1 MKKISLYIT
10 LLVTLLLTACR
21 QEEMV
26 QGTSNLKPGEYLFTA
41 SIPEPMEASRAWGVG
56 DELAQ
61 KPMRVLVFDKN
72 GFFTAFCEATLMGQE
87 SDGSIKFKVSLPP
100 SNEPCAL
107 HFVLGDVTYEKYT
120 RGDSESSIFSKLSTS
135 EGNDAY
141 WQRVEVSSIN
151 IKDGETLFPER
162 IKLVRNFAK
171 ISLDVVGEAATSPL
185 TLVGYK
191 VIDALDAGTV
201 APYAGREENGGFAD
215 FNLSLASG
223 ENAYDKFVSVNNG
236 FDGRNNVGQLIE
248 DNDLSLWDTNDKY
261 VYERN
266 QDKSDAPAFL
276 LIKAKYDNVETY
288 YKLDIVTVD
297 KNYITSYLNL
307 YRNFHYKVHIKNVV
321 GKGYDS
327 PEEAME
333 NAASNNLSA
342 SVEVSEVNDIE
353 DGLGNELWV
362 SDMNIMLVSSEPYT
376 MTYKYIAEGNEANG
390 QVIVTP
396 VGGPDEG
403 GYNKAAVQEIKDD
416 ENGTI
421 TITPAAT
428 TDLMQKQEFIIS
440 TPSLLSRKV
449 TVYVRNPFIFSA
461 VDCDQHVERKVNA
474 EMTLVVRLPDN
485 MPNAVFPLTLNMEP
499 EDKTIYP
506 NTSQNRIPVE
516 AGDHTFSYKATVTYN
531 DYRKNP
537 TFFFH
542 FKTNVAES
550 ATTITVTNPYFKN
563 ENNTATFDN
572 VNVGDVFDFG
582 VVTLNGKTGTYT
594 CSSQQNKGETLELQF
609 DLHNPGDNVI
619 SPDEHTIE
627 IFGNYLDWSNVQIKS
642 ESGGSYTVREDNHCI
657 LYVPNN
663 VYERQTLVFTIAQN
677 YASGTIQLS
686 ARDHTTATID
696 YTTPPV
702 TVTLKYKSGWNT
714 YNVPYGTKIEIY
726 KGSDDAGNLID
737 DTKETN
743 SSGQITMDTFV
754 GFKGEDVVVFKCKFK
769 PEGSRWRQTYKG
781 SATVDELV
789 NNQSIELTQ
798 SY

>member
-1 MKKISLYIT
+1 MRKISLYIT
-10 LLVTLLLTACR
+10 LLVTFLLTACQ

-26 QGTSNLKPGEYLFTA
+26 QGTSDLKPGEYLFTV
-41 SIPEPMEASRAWGVG
+41 SISEPMEASRAWGVG
-56 DELAQ
+56 DDLTQ

-72 GFFTAFCEATLMGQE
+72 GFFTAFCEATLMEQE

-107 HFVLGDVTYEKYT
+107 HFVLGDVKYDKYT

-135 EGNDAY
+135 DGNDAY
-141 WQRVEVSSIN
+141 WQRVEVTSI
-151 IKDGETLFPER
+151 KEGETLLPGPIE
-162 IKLVRNFAK
+162 LVRNFAK
-171 ISLDVVGEAATSPL
+171 ISLDVEEAATSRL
-185 TLVGYK
+185 KLVGYK

-201 APYAGREENGGFAD
+201 APYAGRDENGGFAD
-215 FNLSLASG
+215 FNLSLAPG

-248 DNDLSLWDTNDKY
+248 DNDFNSWNSEDKY

-276 LIKAKYDNVETY
+276 LIKATYDNVETY

-297 KNYITSYLNL
+297 GNYITSYLNL
-307 YRNFHYKVHIKNVV
+307 YRNFHYKVHIKSVV
-321 GKGYDS
+321 GKGYSS

-376 MTYKYIAEGNEANG
+376 MTYKYIAEGNVAND

-403 GYNKAAVQEIKDD
+403 GYNKAAVREIKDNRD
-416 ENGTI
+416 GTI

-428 TDLMQKQEFIIS
+428 TDLMQKQEFVIS

-461 VDCDQHVERKVNA
+461 VDCDEHVERKVNA

-582 VVTLNGKTGTYT
+582 KVTLNGFENLYT

-609 DLHNPGDNVI
+609 DLHDPGDNVI

-627 IFGNYLDWSNVQIKS
+627 IFGNYLDWNNVQIMS

-657 LYVPNN
+657 LYVPKN
-663 VYERQTLVFTIAQN
+663 VYERQTLVFTIAQD

-702 TVTLKYKSGWNT
+702 TVTLQYTDGYVRNT
-714 YNVPYGTKIEIY
+714 NIDIY
-726 KGSDDAGNLID
+726 KGSDDAENKIT
-737 DTKETN
+737 TKETN

-754 GFKGEDVVVFKCKFK
+754 GLTGEDVVVFKCKIRSGK
-769 PEGSRWRQTYKG
+769 KVRTYMG
-781 SATVDELV
+781 QVTVSD
-789 NNQSIELTQ
+789 LT
-798 SY
+798 SGDGVVFMSVSK

>member
-1 MKKISLYIT
+1 
-10 LLVTLLLTACR
+10 
-21 QEEMV
+21 
-26 QGTSNLKPGEYLFTA
+26 
-41 SIPEPMEASRAWGVG
+41 
-56 DELAQ
+56 
-61 KPMRVLVFDKN
+61 
-72 GFFTAFCEATLMGQE
+72 MGQE

-135 EGNDAY
+135 DGNDAY

-151 IKDGETLFPER
+151 IKDGETLFPEP

-171 ISLDVVGEAATSPL
+171 ISLDVVGEAATSL
-185 TLVGYK
+185 KLEGYK

-215 FNLSLASG
+215 FNLSLAPG

-248 DNDLSLWDTNDKY
+248 NNDLSLWDPNDKY

-276 LIKAKYDNVETY
+276 LIKAMYDGVETY

-297 KNYITSYLNL
+297 ENYITSYLNL
-307 YRNFHYKVHIKNVV
+307 YRNFHYKVHIKSVV

-327 PEEAME
+327 PEAAME

-376 MTYKYIAEGNEANG
+376 MTYKYIAEGNEAND

-396 VGGPDEG
+396 VGSPDEG
-403 GYNKAAVQEIKDD
+403 GYNKAAVREIKNNRD
-416 ENGTI
+416 GTI

-461 VDCDQHVERKVNA
+461 VDCDEHVERKVNA

-516 AGDHTFSYKATVTYN
+516 AGDHTFSYKATMTYN

-609 DLHNPGDNVI
+609 DLHSQGDNI

-627 IFGNYLDWSNVQIKS
+627 IFGNYLDWNSVQIKS

-663 VYERQTLVFTIAQN
+663 VYERQTLVFTIAQH

-702 TVTLKYKSGWNT
+702 TVTLKYSKRGNT
-714 YNVPYGTKIEIY
+714 YIVPNGTTIEIY

-754 GFKGEDVVVFKCKFK
+754 GLTGEDVVVFKCKI
-769 PEGSRWRQTYKG
+769 GSNWSERTYMGKVKV
-781 SATVDELV
+781 SD
-789 NNQSIELTQ
+789 LT
-798 SY
+798 SGDGVVLMSVSN

>member
-41 SIPEPMEASRAWGVG
+41 SIPEPMEASRAWGEG
-56 DELAQ
+56 ADLTK

-72 GFFTAFCEATLMGQE
+72 GFFTAFCEATLMDQK

-135 EGNDAY
+135 DGNDAY
-141 WQRVEVSSIN
+141 WQRVEVSSID
-151 IKDGETLFPER
+151 IKDGETLFPEP

-171 ISLDVVGEAATSPL
+171 ISLDVVGEAATSL
-185 TLVGYK
+185 KLEGYK

-215 FNLSLASG
+215 FNLSLAPG

-248 DNDLSLWDTNDKY
+248 NNDLSLWDPNDKY

-276 LIKAKYDNVETY
+276 LIKAMYGDEETY

-297 KNYITSYLNL
+297 ENYITSYLNL
-307 YRNFHYKVHIKNVV
+307 YRNFHYKVHIKSVV

-327 PEEAME
+327 PEAAME

-376 MTYKYIAEGNEANG
+376 MTYKYIAKGNEAND

-403 GYNKAAVQEIKDD
+403 GYNKAAVREIKNNRD
-416 ENGTI
+416 GTI
-421 TITPAAT
+421 TITPAVT

-582 VVTLNGKTGTYT
+582 VVTLNDKTGTYT

-609 DLHNPGDNVI
+609 DLHSQGDNI

-657 LYVPNN
+657 LYVPKN
-663 VYERQTLVFTIAQN
+663 VYERQTLVFTIAQD

-702 TVTLKYKSGWNT
+702 TVTLKYSNRGNT
-714 YNVPYGTKIEIY
+714 YIVPNGTTIEIY
-726 KGSDDAGNLID
+726 KGSDDAENKIT
-737 DTKETN
+737 TKKTN

-754 GFKGEDVVVFKCKFK
+754 GLTGKDVVVFKCII
-769 PEGSRWRQTYKG
+769 ESSWNRRTYMGKVKV
-781 SATVDELV
+781 SD
-789 NNQSIELTQ
+789 LT
-798 SY
+798 SGDGVVLMSVSN

>member
-1 MKKISLYIT
+1 MRKISLYIT
-10 LLVTLLLTACR
+10 LLVTFLLTACQ

-26 QGTSNLKPGEYLFTA
+26 QGTSDLKPGEYLFTV
-41 SIPEPMEASRAWGVG
+41 SISEPMEASRAWGVG
-56 DELAQ
+56 DDLTQ

-72 GFFTAFCEATLMGQE
+72 GFFTAFCEATLMEQE

-107 HFVLGDVTYEKYT
+107 HFVLGDVKYDKYT

-135 EGNDAY
+135 DGNDAY
-141 WQRVEVSSIN
+141 WQRVEVTSI
-151 IKDGETLFPER
+151 KEGETLLPGPIE
-162 IKLVRNFAK
+162 LVRNFAK
-171 ISLDVVGEAATSPL
+171 ISLDVEEAATSRL
-185 TLVGYK
+185 KLVGYK
-191 VIDALDAGTV
+191 VIDALDAGAV
-201 APYAGREENGGFAD
+201 APYAGRDENGGFAD
-215 FNLSLASG
+215 FNLSLAPG

-248 DNDLSLWDTNDKY
+248 DNDFNSWNSEDKY

-276 LIKAKYDNVETY
+276 LIKATYDNVETY

-297 KNYITSYLNL
+297 GNYITSYLNL
-307 YRNFHYKVHIKNVV
+307 YRNFHYKVHIKSVV
-321 GKGYDS
+321 GKGYSS

-376 MTYKYIAEGNEANG
+376 MTYKYIAEGNVAND

-403 GYNKAAVQEIKDD
+403 GYNKAAVREIKDNRD
-416 ENGTI
+416 GTI

-428 TDLMQKQEFIIS
+428 TDLMQKQEFVIS

-461 VDCDQHVERKVNA
+461 VDCDEHVERKVNA

-582 VVTLNGKTGTYT
+582 KVTLNGFENLYT

-609 DLHNPGDNVI
+609 DLHDPGDNVI

-627 IFGNYLDWSNVQIKS
+627 IFGNYLDWNNVQIMS

-657 LYVPNN
+657 LYVPKN
-663 VYERQTLVFTIAQN
+663 VYERQTLVFTIAQD

-702 TVTLKYKSGWNT
+702 TVTLQYTDGYVRNT
-714 YNVPYGTKIEIY
+714 NIDIY
-726 KGSDDAGNLID
+726 KGSDDAENKIT
-737 DTKETN
+737 TKETN

-754 GFKGEDVVVFKCKFK
+754 GLTGEDVVVFKCKIRSGK
-769 PEGSRWRQTYKG
+769 KVRTYMG
-781 SATVDELV
+781 QVTVSD
-789 NNQSIELTQ
+789 LT
-798 SY
+798 SGDGVVFMSVSN

>member
-41 SIPEPMEASRAWGVG
+41 SIPEPMEASRAWGEG
-56 DELAQ
+56 ADLTK

-72 GFFTAFCEATLMGQE
+72 GFFTAFCEATLMDQK

-135 EGNDAY
+135 DGNDAY
-141 WQRVEVSSIN
+141 WQRVEVSSID
-151 IKDGETLFPER
+151 IKDGETLFPEP

-171 ISLDVVGEAATSPL
+171 ISLDVVGEAATSL
-185 TLVGYK
+185 KLEGYK

-215 FNLSLASG
+215 FNLSLAPG

-248 DNDLSLWDTNDKY
+248 NNDLSLWDPNDKY

-276 LIKAKYDNVETY
+276 LIKAMYGDEETY

-297 KNYITSYLNL
+297 ENDITSYLNL
-307 YRNFHYKVHIKNVV
+307 YRNFHYKVHIKSVV

-327 PEEAME
+327 PEAAME

-376 MTYKYIAEGNEANG
+376 MTYKYIAKGNEAND

-403 GYNKAAVQEIKDD
+403 GYNKAAVREIKNNRD
-416 ENGTI
+416 GTI
-421 TITPAAT
+421 TITPAVT

-542 FKTNVAES
+542 FNLKS
-550 ATTITVTNPYFKN
+550 ATYRV
-563 ENNTATFDN
+563 
-572 VNVGDVFDFG
+572 
-582 VVTLNGKTGTYT
+582 
-594 CSSQQNKGETLELQF
+594 
-609 DLHNPGDNVI
+609 
-619 SPDEHTIE
+619 
-627 IFGNYLDWSNVQIKS
+627 
-642 ESGGSYTVREDNHCI
+642 
-657 LYVPNN
+657 
-663 VYERQTLVFTIAQN
+663 
-677 YASGTIQLS
+677 
-686 ARDHTTATID
+686 
-696 YTTPPV
+696 
-702 TVTLKYKSGWNT
+702 
-714 YNVPYGTKIEIY
+714 
-726 KGSDDAGNLID
+726 
-737 DTKETN
+737 
-743 SSGQITMDTFV
+743 
-754 GFKGEDVVVFKCKFK
+754 
-769 PEGSRWRQTYKG
+769 
-781 SATVDELV
+781 
-789 NNQSIELTQ
+789 
-798 SY
+798 

>member
-1 MKKISLYIT
+1 MRKISLYIT
-10 LLVTLLLTACR
+10 LLVTFLLTACQ

-26 QGTSNLKPGEYLFTA
+26 QGTSDLKPGEYLFTV
-41 SIPEPMEASRAWGVG
+41 SISEPMEASRAWGVG
-56 DELAQ
+56 DDLTQ

-72 GFFTAFCEATLMGQE
+72 GFFTAFCEATLMEQE

-107 HFVLGDVTYEKYT
+107 HFVLGDVKYDKYT

-135 EGNDAY
+135 DGNDAY
-141 WQRVEVSSIN
+141 WQRVEVTSI
-151 IKDGETLFPER
+151 KEGETLLPGPIE
-162 IKLVRNFAK
+162 LVRNFAK
-171 ISLDVVGEAATSPL
+171 ISLDVEEAATSRL
-185 TLVGYK
+185 KLVGYK

-201 APYAGREENGGFAD
+201 APYAGRDENGGFAD
-215 FNLSLASG
+215 FNLSLAPG

-248 DNDLSLWDTNDKY
+248 DNDFNSWNSEDKY

-276 LIKAKYDNVETY
+276 LIKATYDNVETY

-297 KNYITSYLNL
+297 GNYITSYLNL
-307 YRNFHYKVHIKNVV
+307 YRNFHYKVHIKSVV
-321 GKGYDS
+321 GKGYSS

-376 MTYKYIAEGNEANG
+376 MTYKYIAEGNVAND

-403 GYNKAAVQEIKDD
+403 GYNKAAVREIKDNRD
-416 ENGTI
+416 GTI

-428 TDLMQKQEFIIS
+428 TDLMQKQEFVIS

-461 VDCDQHVERKVNA
+461 VDCDEHVERKVNA

-582 VVTLNGKTGTYT
+582 KVTLNGFENLYT

-609 DLHNPGDNVI
+609 DLHDPGDNVI

-627 IFGNYLDWSNVQIKS
+627 IFGNYLDWNNVQIMS

-657 LYVPNN
+657 LYVPKN
-663 VYERQTLVFTIAQN
+663 VYERQTLVFTIAQD

-702 TVTLKYKSGWNT
+702 TVTLQYTDGYVRNT
-714 YNVPYGTKIEIY
+714 NIDIY
-726 KGSDDAGNLID
+726 KGSDDAENKIT
-737 DTKETN
+737 TKETN

-754 GFKGEDVVVFKCKFK
+754 GLTGEDVVVFKCKIRSGK
-769 PEGSRWRQTYKG
+769 KVRTYMG
-781 SATVDELV
+781 QVTVSD
-789 NNQSIELTQ
+789 LT
-798 SY
+798 SGDGVVFMSVSN

>member
-26 QGTSNLKPGEYLFTA
+26 QGTSDLKPGEYLFTA

-56 DELAQ
+56 DDLTQ

-72 GFFTAFCEATLMGQE
+72 SFFTAFCEATLIGQE

-107 HFVLGDVTYEKYT
+107 HFVLGDVTYDKYT

-135 EGNDAY
+135 DGNDAY
-141 WQRVEVSSIN
+141 WQRVEVSSI
-151 IKDGETLFPER
+151 KEKKTLFPEP

-171 ISLDVVGEAATSPL
+171 ISLDVIGEATSHL
-185 TLVGYK
+185 KLDGYK

-201 APYAGREENGGFAD
+201 ASYAGREENGGFAD
-215 FNLSLASG
+215 FNLNLASG
-223 ENAYDKFVSVNNG
+223 ENAYHKFVSVNNG

-248 DNDLSLWDTNDKY
+248 DIDFNSWNSEDKY

-276 LIKAKYDNVETY
+276 LIKAMYGDEETY

-307 YRNFHYKVHIKNVV
+307 YRNFHYKVHIKSVV
-321 GKGYDS
+321 GKGYSS

-376 MTYKYIAEGNEANG
+376 MTYKYIAEGNVAND

-403 GYNKAAVQEIKDD
+403 GYNKAAVREIKNNRD
-416 ENGTI
+416 GTI

-428 TDLMQKQEFIIS
+428 TDLMQKQEFVIS

-461 VDCDQHVERKVNA
+461 VDCDEHVERKVNA

-485 MPNAVFPLTLNMEP
+485 MPNAVFPLTLNIEP

-506 NTSQNRIPVE
+506 NTGQNRIPVE

-550 ATTITVTNPYFKN
+550 KTTITVTNPYFKN
-563 ENNTATFDN
+563 VGNTATFDN

-609 DLHNPGDNVI
+609 DLHSQGDNVI
-619 SPDEHTIE
+619 SPEEHTIE

-657 LYVPNN
+657 LYVPKN
-663 VYERQTLVFTIAQN
+663 VYERQTLVFTIAQD

-702 TVTLKYKSGWNT
+702 TVTLKYSNRGNT
-714 YNVPYGTKIEIY
+714 YIVPNGTTIEIY
-726 KGSDDAGNLID
+726 KGSDDAENKIT
-737 DTKETN
+737 TKETN

-754 GFKGEDVVVFKCKFK
+754 GLTGKDVVVFKCKI
-769 PEGSRWRQTYKG
+769 GSGWNRRTYMGKVKV
-781 SATVDELV
+781 SD
-789 NNQSIELTQ
+789 LT
-798 SY
+798 SGDGVVLMSVSN

>member
-56 DELAQ
+56 DDLTQ

-72 GFFTAFCEATLMGQE
+72 GFFTAFCEAKLIGPE
-87 SDGSIKFKVSLPP
+87 SDGSIKFTVSLPP

-107 HFVLGDVTYEKYT
+107 HFVLGDVKYEKYT

-135 EGNDAY
+135 AGNDAY

-151 IKDGETLFPER
+151 IKDGETLFPEP

-171 ISLDVVGEAATSPL
+171 ISLDVVGEAATSL
-185 TLVGYK
+185 LELDGYK

-297 KNYITSYLNL
+297 ENYITSYLNL

-376 MTYKYIAEGNEANG
+376 MTYKYIAEGKEANG

-572 VNVGDVFDFG
+572 VNVGDVFGFG
-582 VVTLNGKTGTYT
+582 DVRLNDKTGTYT
-594 CSSQQNKGETLELQF
+594 CFSQQNKGETLKLQF

-627 IFGNYLDWSNVQIKS
+627 IFGNYLDWSNVQIMS

-702 TVTLKYKSGWNT
+702 TVTLKYESRWST
-714 YNVPYGTKIEIY
+714 SNVPYGTTIDIY
-726 KGSDDAGNLID
+726 KGSDDAENKIT
-737 DTKETN
+737 TKETN

-754 GFKGEDVVVFKCKFK
+754 GLTGEDVVVFKCRIYIRTY
-769 PEGSRWRQTYKG
+769 EGK
-781 SATVDELV
+781 ATVDELV
-789 NNQSIELTQ
+789 NNQSIVLTR
-798 SY
+798 SN

>member
-10 LLVTLLLTACR
+10 LLVTFLLTACR

-56 DELAQ
+56 DDLTQ

-135 EGNDAY
+135 DGNDAY
-141 WQRVEVSSIN
+141 WQRVEVSSI
-151 IKDGETLFPER
+151 KDGEALFPER

-215 FNLSLASG
+215 FNLSLAPG

-248 DNDLSLWDTNDKY
+248 DNELNSWNTNEKY

-276 LIKAKYDNVETY
+276 LIKAMYDEVETY

-307 YRNFHYKVHIKNVV
+307 YRNFYYKVHIKSVV
-321 GKGYDS
+321 GKGYNS

-376 MTYKYIAEGNEANG
+376 MTYKYIAEGNVAND

-403 GYNKAAVQEIKDD
+403 GYNKAAVQEIKDNED
-416 ENGTI
+416 GTI
-421 TITPAAT
+421 TIKPAAT
-428 TDLMQKQEFIIS
+428 TDLMQKQEFVIS

-582 VVTLNGKTGTYT
+582 VVTLYGKTGTYT

-657 LYVPNN
+657 LYVPKN
-663 VYERQTLVFTIAQN
+663 VYERQTLVFTIAQD

-702 TVTLKYKSGWNT
+702 TVTLKYSNRGNT
-714 YNVPYGTKIEIY
+714 YIVPNGTTIEIY
-726 KGSDDAGNLID
+726 KGSDDAENKIT
-737 DTKETN
+737 TKETN

-754 GFKGEDVVVFKCKFK
+754 GLTGKDVVVFKCKIRS
-769 PEGSRWRQTYKG
+769 GWNRRTYMGKVKV
-781 SATVDELV
+781 SD
-789 NNQSIELTQ
+789 LT
-798 SY
+798 SGDGVVLMSVSN

>member
-41 SIPEPMEASRAWGVG
+41 SIPEPMEASRAWGEG
-56 DELAQ
+56 ADLTK

-72 GFFTAFCEATLMGQE
+72 GFFTAFCEATLMGQK

-135 EGNDAY
+135 DGNDAY
-141 WQRVEVSSIN
+141 WQRVEVSSID
-151 IKDGETLFPER
+151 IKDGETLFPEP

-171 ISLDVVGEAATSPL
+171 ISLDVVGEAATSL
-185 TLVGYK
+185 KLEGYK

-215 FNLSLASG
+215 FNLNLAPG

-248 DNDLSLWDTNDKY
+248 NNDLSLWDPNDKY

-276 LIKAKYDNVETY
+276 LIKAMYGDEETY

-297 KNYITSYLNL
+297 ENYITSYLNL
-307 YRNFHYKVHIKNVV
+307 YRNFHYKVHIKSVV

-327 PEEAME
+327 PEAAME

-376 MTYKYIAEGNEANG
+376 MTYKYIAKGNEAND

-403 GYNKAAVQEIKDD
+403 GYNKAAVREIKNNRD
-416 ENGTI
+416 GTI
-421 TITPAAT
+421 TITPAVT

-582 VVTLNGKTGTYT
+582 VVTLNDKTGTYT

-609 DLHNPGDNVI
+609 DLHSQGDNI

-657 LYVPNN
+657 LYVPKN
-663 VYERQTLVFTIAQN
+663 VYERQTLVFTIAQD

-702 TVTLKYKSGWNT
+702 TVTLKYSNRGNT
-714 YNVPYGTKIEIY
+714 YIVPNGTTIEIY
-726 KGSDDAGNLID
+726 KGSDDAENKIT
-737 DTKETN
+737 TKETN

-754 GFKGEDVVVFKCKFK
+754 GLTGKDVVVFKCKI
-769 PEGSRWRQTYKG
+769 GSGWNRRTYMGKVKV
-781 SATVDELV
+781 SD
-789 NNQSIELTQ
+789 LT
-798 SY
+798 SGDGVVLMSVSN

>member
-26 QGTSNLKPGEYLFTA
+26 QGTFNLKPGEYLFTA

-56 DELAQ
+56 DDLTK

-120 RGDSESSIFSKLSTS
+120 RSDSESSIFSKLSTS
-135 EGNDAY
+135 DGNDAY
-141 WQRVEVSSIN
+141 WQRVGVTS
-151 IKDGETLFPER
+151 IKDGETLFPEP

-171 ISLDVVGEAATSPL
+171 ISLDVVGEAATSL
-185 TLVGYK
+185 KLEGYK

-215 FNLSLASG
+215 FNLSLAQE

-248 DNDLSLWDTNDKY
+248 DNELSSWDTNDKY

-276 LIKAKYDNVETY
+276 LIKATYDEVETY

-297 KNYITSYLNL
+297 ENYITSYLNL
-307 YRNFHYKVHIKNVV
+307 YRNFHYKVHIKSVV
-321 GKGYDS
+321 GKGYNS

-376 MTYKYIAEGNEANG
+376 VTYKYIAEGNMAND

-396 VGGPDEG
+396 VGGPDEE
-403 GYNKAAVQEIKDD
+403 GYNKAAVREIKNNGD
-416 ENGTI
+416 GTI

-461 VDCDQHVERKVNA
+461 VDCDEHVEKKVNA

-485 MPNAVFPLTLNMEP
+485 MPNAVFPLTLNIEP

-572 VNVGDVFDFG
+572 VNVGDVFSFG
-582 VVTLNGKTGTYT
+582 TVTLNGFENLYT
-594 CSSQQNKGETLELQF
+594 CQKQQNEGEELELQF
-609 DLHNPGDNVI
+609 DLHDQGDNVI
-619 SPDEHTIE
+619 SPEEHTIE
-627 IFGNYLDWSNVQIKS
+627 IFGNYLDWSNVKIES
-642 ESGGSYTVREDNHCI
+642 PSGGSYTVREDNHCI
-657 LYVPNN
+657 LYVPKN

-702 TVTLKYKSGWNT
+702 TITLKYRSGQNT
-714 YNVPYGTKIEIY
+714 YNVPNGTTIEIY

-737 DTKETN
+737 DTKKTN

-754 GFKGEDVVVFKCKFK
+754 GLKGEDVVVFKCNFR
-769 PEGSRWRQTYKG
+769 PEGGYWRQTYKG

>member
-135 EGNDAY
+135 DGNDAY
-141 WQRVEVSSIN
+141 WQRVEVSSI
-151 IKDGETLFPER
+151 KDGEALFPER

-248 DNDLSLWDTNDKY
+248 DNDLSWWDKNDKY

-276 LIKAKYDNVETY
+276 LIKAMYDGVETY

-297 KNYITSYLNL
+297 ENYITSYLNL

-362 SDMNIMLVSSEPYT
+362 SDMNIMLVSSEPYI

-416 ENGTI
+416 EDGTI

-582 VVTLNGKTGTYT
+582 DVRLNDKTGTYT
-594 CSSQQNKGETLELQF
+594 CFSQQNKGETLKLQF

-627 IFGNYLDWSNVQIKS
+627 IFGNYLDWSNVQIMS

-702 TVTLKYKSGWNT
+702 TITLKYESGRNT
-714 YNVPYGTKIEIY
+714 YNVPYGTTIEIY

-737 DTKETN
+737 DTKKTN
-743 SSGQITMDTFV
+743 SSGEITMNTFV
-754 GFKGEDVVVFKCKFK
+754 GLTGEDVVVFKCRILRRTY
-769 PEGSRWRQTYKG
+769 EGK
-781 SATVDELV
+781 ATVDELV
-789 NNQSIELTQ
+789 NNQSIVLTQ

>member
-56 DELAQ
+56 DDLTQ

-72 GFFTAFCEATLMGQE
+72 GFFTAFCEAKLIGPE
-87 SDGSIKFKVSLPP
+87 SDGSIKFTVSLPP

-107 HFVLGDVTYEKYT
+107 HFVLGDVKYEKYT

-151 IKDGETLFPER
+151 IKDGETLFPEP

-171 ISLDVVGEAATSPL
+171 ISLDVVGEAATSL
-185 TLVGYK
+185 LELDGYK

-215 FNLSLASG
+215 FNLSLTSG

-297 KNYITSYLNL
+297 ENYITSYLNL

-403 GYNKAAVQEIKDD
+403 GYNKAAVKEIKDD
-416 ENGTI
+416 EDGTI

-702 TVTLKYKSGWNT
+702 TVTLKYKSGRNT
-714 YNVPYGTKIEIY
+714 YNVPYGTTIEIY
-726 KGSDDAGNLID
+726 KGSDDAENKIT
-737 DTKETN
+737 TKETN
-743 SSGQITMDTFV
+743 SSGQITMDTFA
-754 GFKGEDVVVFKCKFK
+754 GLTGEDVVVFKCRISRRTY
-769 PEGSRWRQTYKG
+769 EGK
-781 SATVDELV
+781 ATVDELV
-789 NNQSIELTQ
+789 NNQPIVLTQ

>member
-10 LLVTLLLTACR
+10 LLVTLLLTACQ

-56 DELAQ
+56 DDLTK

-151 IKDGETLFPER
+151 IKDGETLFPEP

-171 ISLDVVGEAATSPL
+171 ISLDVVGEAATSL
-185 TLVGYK
+185 LELDGYK

-297 KNYITSYLNL
+297 ENYITSYLNL

-572 VNVGDVFDFG
+572 VDVGDVFGFG
-582 VVTLNGKTGTYT
+582 DVRLNDKTGTYT
-594 CSSQQNKGETLELQF
+594 CFSQQNKGETLKLQF

-627 IFGNYLDWSNVQIKS
+627 IFGNYLDWSNVQIMS

-702 TVTLKYKSGWNT
+702 TVTLKYESGWNT
-714 YNVPYGTKIEIY
+714 SNVPYGTTIDIY
-726 KGSDDAGNLID
+726 KGSDDAENKIT
-737 DTKETN
+737 TKETN

-754 GFKGEDVVVFKCKFK
+754 GLTGEDVVVFKCRIYRRTY
-769 PEGSRWRQTYKG
+769 EGK
-781 SATVDELV
+781 ATVDELV
-789 NNQSIELTQ
+789 NNQSIVLTQ

>member
-1 MKKISLYIT
+1 MRKISLYIT
-10 LLVTLLLTACR
+10 LLVTFLLTACQ

-26 QGTSNLKPGEYLFTA
+26 QGTSDLKPGEYLFTV
-41 SIPEPMEASRAWGVG
+41 SISEPMEASRAWGVG
-56 DELAQ
+56 DDLTQ

-72 GFFTAFCEATLMGQE
+72 GFFTAFCEATLMEQE

-107 HFVLGDVTYEKYT
+107 HFVLGDVKYDKYT

-135 EGNDAY
+135 DGNDAY
-141 WQRVEVSSIN
+141 WQRVEVTSI
-151 IKDGETLFPER
+151 KEGETLLPGPIE
-162 IKLVRNFAK
+162 LVRNFAK
-171 ISLDVVGEAATSPL
+171 ISLDVEEAATSRL
-185 TLVGYK
+185 KLVGYK

-201 APYAGREENGGFAD
+201 APYAGRDENGGFAD
-215 FNLSLASG
+215 FNLSLAPG

-248 DNDLSLWDTNDKY
+248 DNDFNSWNSEDKY

-276 LIKAKYDNVETY
+276 LIKATYDNVETY

-297 KNYITSYLNL
+297 GNYITSYLNL
-307 YRNFHYKVHIKNVV
+307 YRNFHYKVHIKSVV
-321 GKGYDS
+321 GKGYSS

-376 MTYKYIAEGNEANG
+376 MTYKYIAEGNVAND

-403 GYNKAAVQEIKDD
+403 GYNKAAVREIKDNRD
-416 ENGTI
+416 GTI

-428 TDLMQKQEFIIS
+428 TDLMQKQEFVIS

-461 VDCDQHVERKVNA
+461 VDCDEHVERKVNA

-582 VVTLNGKTGTYT
+582 KVTLNGFENLYT

-609 DLHNPGDNVI
+609 DLHDPGDNVI

-627 IFGNYLDWSNVQIKS
+627 IFGDYLDWNNVQIMS

-657 LYVPNN
+657 LYVPKN
-663 VYERQTLVFTIAQN
+663 VYERQTLVFTIAQD

-702 TVTLKYKSGWNT
+702 TVTLQYTDGYVRNT
-714 YNVPYGTKIEIY
+714 NIDIY
-726 KGSDDAGNLID
+726 KGSDDAENKIT
-737 DTKETN
+737 TKETN

-754 GFKGEDVVVFKCKFK
+754 GLTGEDVVVFKCKIRSGK
-769 PEGSRWRQTYKG
+769 KVRTYMG
-781 SATVDELV
+781 QVTVSD
-789 NNQSIELTQ
+789 LT
-798 SY
+798 SGDGVVFMSVSN

>member
-41 SIPEPMEASRAWGVG
+41 SIPEPMEASRAWGEG
-56 DELAQ
+56 ADLTK

-72 GFFTAFCEATLMGQE
+72 GFFTAFCEATLMGQK

-135 EGNDAY
+135 DGNDAY
-141 WQRVEVSSIN
+141 WQRVEVSSID
-151 IKDGETLFPER
+151 IKDGETLFPEP

-171 ISLDVVGEAATSPL
+171 ISLDVVGEAATSL
-185 TLVGYK
+185 KLEGYK

-215 FNLSLASG
+215 FNLSLAPG

-248 DNDLSLWDTNDKY
+248 NNDLSLWDPNDKY

-276 LIKAKYDNVETY
+276 LIKAMYGDEETY

-297 KNYITSYLNL
+297 ENYITSYLNL
-307 YRNFHYKVHIKNVV
+307 YRNFHYKVHIKSVV

-327 PEEAME
+327 PEAAME

-376 MTYKYIAEGNEANG
+376 MTYKYIAKGNEAND

-403 GYNKAAVQEIKDD
+403 GYNKAAVREIKNNRD
-416 ENGTI
+416 GTI
-421 TITPAAT
+421 TITPAVT

-582 VVTLNGKTGTYT
+582 VVTLNDKTGTYT

-609 DLHNPGDNVI
+609 DLHSQGDNI

-657 LYVPNN
+657 LYVPKN
-663 VYERQTLVFTIAQN
+663 VYERQTLVFTIAQD

-702 TVTLKYKSGWNT
+702 TVTLKYSNRGNT
-714 YNVPYGTKIEIY
+714 YIVPNGTTIEIY
-726 KGSDDAGNLID
+726 KGSDDAENKIT
-737 DTKETN
+737 TKETN

-754 GFKGEDVVVFKCKFK
+754 GLTGKDDVVFKCKIRS
-769 PEGSRWRQTYKG
+769 GWSRITYMGKVKV
-781 SATVDELV
+781 SD
-789 NNQSIELTQ
+789 LT
-798 SY
+798 SGDGVVLMSVSN

>member
-41 SIPEPMEASRAWGVG
+41 SIPEPMEASRAWGEG
-56 DELAQ
+56 ADLTK

-72 GFFTAFCEATLMGQE
+72 GFFTAFCEATLMDQK

-135 EGNDAY
+135 DGNDAY
-141 WQRVEVSSIN
+141 WQRVEVSSID
-151 IKDGETLFPER
+151 IKDGETLFPEP

-171 ISLDVVGEAATSPL
+171 ISLDVVGEAATSL
-185 TLVGYK
+185 KLEGYK

-215 FNLSLASG
+215 FNLSLAPG

-248 DNDLSLWDTNDKY
+248 NNDLSLWDPNDKY

-276 LIKAKYDNVETY
+276 LIKAMYGDEETY

-297 KNYITSYLNL
+297 ENYITSYLNL
-307 YRNFHYKVHIKNVV
+307 YRNFHYKVHIKSVV

-327 PEEAME
+327 PEAAME

-376 MTYKYIAEGNEANG
+376 MTYKYIAKGNEAND

-403 GYNKAAVQEIKDD
+403 GYNKAAVREIKNNRD
-416 ENGTI
+416 GTI
-421 TITPAAT
+421 TITPAVT

-582 VVTLNGKTGTYT
+582 VVTLNDKTGTYT
-594 CSSQQNKGETLELQF
+594 CSSQQNKC
-609 DLHNPGDNVI
+609 
-619 SPDEHTIE
+619 
-627 IFGNYLDWSNVQIKS
+627 IFRRIPVQHF
-642 ESGGSYTVREDNHCI
+642 R
-657 LYVPNN
+657 
-663 VYERQTLVFTIAQN
+663 
-677 YASGTIQLS
+677 
-686 ARDHTTATID
+686 
-696 YTTPPV
+696 
-702 TVTLKYKSGWNT
+702 
-714 YNVPYGTKIEIY
+714 
-726 KGSDDAGNLID
+726 
-737 DTKETN
+737 
-743 SSGQITMDTFV
+743 
-754 GFKGEDVVVFKCKFK
+754 
-769 PEGSRWRQTYKG
+769 
-781 SATVDELV
+781 
-789 NNQSIELTQ
+789 
-798 SY
+798 

>member
-10 LLVTLLLTACR
+10 LLVTFLLTACR

-26 QGTSNLKPGEYLFTA
+26 QGTSDLKPGEYLFTA
-41 SIPEPMEASRAWGVG
+41 SIPEPMEASRAWEEGE
-56 DELAQ
+56 DLTR

-135 EGNDAY
+135 GGNDAY
-141 WQRVEVSSIN
+141 WQRVGVTS
-151 IKDGETLFPER
+151 IKDGETLLPGPIE
-162 IKLVRNFAK
+162 LVRNFAK
-171 ISLDVVGEAATSPL
+171 ISLDVEEAATSRL
-185 TLVGYK
+185 KLMGYK

-201 APYAGREENGGFAD
+201 APYAGRDENGGFAD

-248 DNDLSLWDTNDKY
+248 NNDLSLWDPNDKY

-276 LIKAKYDNVETY
+276 LIKAMYDGVETY

-297 KNYITSYLNL
+297 ENYITSYLNL
-307 YRNFHYKVHIKNVV
+307 YRNFHYKVHIKSVV

-327 PEEAME
+327 PEAAME

-376 MTYKYIAEGNEANG
+376 MTYKYIAKGNEAND

-403 GYNKAAVQEIKDD
+403 GYNKATVREIKNNRD
-416 ENGTI
+416 GTI

-582 VVTLNGKTGTYT
+582 VVTLNDKTGTYT
-594 CSSQQNKGETLELQF
+594 CSSQQNKGETLKLQF
-609 DLHNPGDNVI
+609 DLHSQGDNI

-657 LYVPNN
+657 LYVPKN
-663 VYERQTLVFTIAQN
+663 VYERQTLVFTIAQD

-702 TVTLKYKSGWNT
+702 TVTLKYSNRGNT
-714 YNVPYGTKIEIY
+714 YIVPNGTTIEIY
-726 KGSDDAGNLID
+726 KGSDDAENKIT
-737 DTKETN
+737 TKKTN

-754 GFKGEDVVVFKCKFK
+754 GLTGKDVVVFKCII
-769 PEGSRWRQTYKG
+769 GSSWNRRTYMGKVKV
-781 SATVDELV
+781 SD
-789 NNQSIELTQ
+789 LT
-798 SY
+798 SGDGVVLMSVSN